1 MSVIN
6 QVLSQLEQRGVQDV
20 TGQVRPVSVV
30 QRDSRKMWWG
40 AFAVVISILLGI
52 LLGSWLSHRQVAV
65 QPARSISP
73 VVPVAPVLLASVVPA
88 SPVAASPV
96 VAVPVVSGLVVPSMP
111 EPPAKPEVMPNQIV
125 LATQSVADK
134 KPVSAVKRTHSVKS
148 DKPPKPQIAASP
160 AQEVPQPTSA
170 VVVLPTKKISV
181 AQQAEAEFHQ
191 ATMAM
196 QKGRIAEA
204 LAGYEAVLILDPKH
218 EAARQTLVALL
229 LENKRGADAERV
241 LQAGLLQNP
250 QQITFAMQLARLQV
264 ERGALAA
271 GLETLNA
278 TLPYAK
284 EQADYHAFLAALLQ
298 RQGRHADAVI
308 HYQIAVQQFPNHGVW
323 LMGMGISL
331 QAQLRTLDAKDA
343 FQRALNSQTLSPD
356 LQSFVQQKVREL

>member
-88 SPVAASPV
+88 SPV

-125 LATQSVADK
+125 LETQSVADK

-148 DKPPKPQIAASP
+148 DKPPKPQIAASSV
-160 AQEVPQPTSA
+160 QEVPQPVSA
-170 VVVLPTKKISV
+170 VVVLPVKKISV

-204 LAGYEAVLILDPKH
+204 LAGYEAVLSLDPKH

-229 LENKRGADAERV
+229 LENKRSADAERV

-298 RQGRHADAVI
+298 RQGRHADAI
-308 HYQIAVQQFPNHGVW
+308 THYQIAVQQFPNHGVW